1 MLLNRRG
8 NKRKVSKEIQ
18 KYFPPHLV
26 YIEPFFGAGGMFF
39 NKPRARYNLVND
51 LDSEVYNLF
60 NLLMQNKQELIDYLE
75 ILPLHAD
82 LKTHWKKNTEQEPV
96 KKAARFLFLSNFLTP
111 VTSDFARDGFKNS
124 KSVTLEGIYKT
135 EEFLKKTNIR
145 FWNEDFKDFINR
157 LDTRFEVADKQA
169 YSYFIY
175 CDPPYVNT
183 SDNYSNSFKEQDFID
198 LLDCLEKKCGRMVN
212 YAVSEFASD
221 FVIEEVKRRELNIIE
236 IGERYALKKRST
248 EILITN
254 YDNFQLSLFK

>member
-1 MLLNRRG
+1 MLLNRLG
-8 NKRKVSKEIQ
+8 NKKKVSKEIQ

-26 YIEPFFGAGGMFF
+26 YVEPFFGAGGMFF

-60 NLLMQNKQELIDYLE
+60 NVLMQNKQELINYLE

-82 LKTHWKKNTEQEPV
+82 LKTHWKNNVEQEPV
-96 KKAARFLFLSNFLTP
+96 KKAARFLFLSNFLVP
-111 VTSDFARDGFKNS
+111 VTGDLIRNGFNNC
-124 KSVTLEGIYKT
+124 KSITLEGINKT
-135 EEFLKKTNIR
+135 EEFLRKTNTR

-157 LDTRFEVADKQA
+157 LSPRIGVRNKEA
-169 YSYFIY
+169 YFNFIY

-221 FVIEEVKRRELNIIE
+221 FVIEEAKRRELNIIE
-236 IGERYALKKRST
+236 IGERQALKKRST

-254 YDNFQLSLFK
+254 YDTFQLSLFK